1 MILLPFFCLGVGI
14 LLEIYIKNKKLKIYS
29 ERISTVALALLIFI
43 IGVRIGIEN
52 STSWRM

>member
-43 IGVRIGIEN
+43 IGVRIVIEN